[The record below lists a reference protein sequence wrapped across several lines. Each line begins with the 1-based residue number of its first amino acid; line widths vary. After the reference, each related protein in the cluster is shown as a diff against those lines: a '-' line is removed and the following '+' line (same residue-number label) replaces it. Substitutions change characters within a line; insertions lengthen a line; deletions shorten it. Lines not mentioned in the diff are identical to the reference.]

1 MKFLGP
7 CLSIAFTLLLI
18 CIVFASGAT
27 IHDGFAV
34 RSFLSLLAA
43 VALIFVGASARVV
56 DIKFAGQA
64 TARLKVVVALP
75 ALWMLVQ
82 MLPLPFGA
90 HSLWVYANQA
100 LDQQAFGHIS
110 IDLGATM
117 LSLAFYLTNISLIVV
132 ALFVARDR
140 KKAELILLVLAGVS
154 VTTTIALLFGKAGL
168 VTWMDASD
176 DIRSAISAL
185 GVLLWLAHA
194 VGTIERHR
202 GRDVEDESSLK
213 LMLSASGIALACCI
227 GGLAA
232 SATLNVGLIA
242 AMGVLVFGSVQL
254 VRRADLAN
262 WTTAVLIAT
271 LCIAAAMIASWRYDP
286 TRMVSPLLQF
296 ATAVSAEAASVTTR
310 LLSDAGLPG
319 TGAGTFAALLPLYQG
334 LGGSITNPPSTVT
347 AFAIE
352 LGWPMT
358 LILIAIALW
367 TMLVLFQGAL
377 NRGRDSYYPALA
389 AASIIVLLGQ
399 AFCDASLL
407 NATIA
412 TIADAIIGLGLAQR
426 ISAKTAP

>member
-1 MKFLGP
+1 M
-7 CLSIAFTLLLI
+7 SIAFSLLLI

-34 RSFLSLLAA
+34 RSLLSLLAA
-43 VALIFVGASARVV
+43 IALVFVGASARAV
-56 DIKFAGQA
+56 DIKFASQA

-154 VTTTIALLFGKAGL
+154 VATTIALLFGKAGL

-176 DIRSAISAL
+176 DVRSAISAL

-194 VGTIERHR
+194 AGTIERHR
-202 GRDVEDESSLK
+202 GRNVEDGSSLK
-213 LMLSASGIALACCI
+213 LMLSASGIALVCCI

-242 AMGVLVFGSVQL
+242 ALGVLVFGSIQL

-262 WTTAVLIAT
+262 WTTAVLIVT
-271 LCIAAAMIASWRYDP
+271 LCIAAAMIATWRHDP

-377 NRGRDSYYPALA
+377 NRGRDSYYSALA
-389 AASIIVLLGQ
+389 AACVVVLLGQ

-407 NATIA
+407 NTTIA
-412 TIADAIIGLGLAQR
+412 TIADAVIGLGLAQR
-426 ISAKTAP
+426 ISAKAG